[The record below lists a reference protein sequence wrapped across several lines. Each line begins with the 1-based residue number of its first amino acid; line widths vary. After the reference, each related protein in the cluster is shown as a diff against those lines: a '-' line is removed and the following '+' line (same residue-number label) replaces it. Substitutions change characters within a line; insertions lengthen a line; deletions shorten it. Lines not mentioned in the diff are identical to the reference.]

1 MYTISTYSFDAYFKR
16 MLSRI

>member
-1 MYTISTYSFDAYFKR
+1 MYTIPTYSFDAYFKR